1 MHHLFL
7 RGLCFIFVVCA
18 LSACATRE
26 LPCEGTD
33 NIEVVCSFD
42 NPEDF
47 AIIPDS
53 DFLVVSEY
61 GFKHANLPSPLSMLN
76 MKTREKHILFPSDA
90 HPQTATSKEVGWGD
104 PDCDLPTAESFSP
117 HGLHLTRRDGNRL
130 QLLVVNHAGKNAVEF
145 FEILLDEEI
154 PRALWRG
161 CVNIDKSVVPN
172 SVKWLPQGGFLVT
185 HMGGDLSKIDG
196 VITSAQG
203 LLGMDTGYVLRWD
216 SENGIRRQPGGDGP
230 MPNGIE
236 VSPDGRFMYL
246 NIYFASEV
254 RKIRIEDGERIATAD
269 VTHPDNINW
278 GANNQLLVASQSP
291 SFFDMAR
298 CFQIKGKSCAV
309 PFNVVA
315 VDGDTMKTKVVFSST
330 GAPLPV
336 ATAAAYHDNRLY
348 TGTFAGDRIGIIS
361 DVKL

>member
-1 MHHLFL
+1 MRQIMVRSFCFMLIL
-7 RGLCFIFVVCA
+7 GGLT
-18 LSACATRE
+18 ACATRE
-26 LPCEGTD
+26 IPCEGKD
-33 NIEVVCSFD
+33 NIEVVCTFD

-47 AIIPDS
+47 AVIPDS

-61 GFKHANLPSPLSMLN
+61 GFKHANQPSPLSMLN
-76 MKTREKHILFPSDA
+76 VKTREKHILFPSQA
-90 HPQTATSKEVGWGD
+90 HPQTADTQETGWGD
-104 PDCDLPTAESFSP
+104 ADCTMPTADTFSP
-117 HGLHLTRRDGNRL
+117 HGLHLTRRDANRL

-145 FEILLDEEI
+145 FEILVEEDV

-161 CVNIDKSVVPN
+161 CVNIDKDIVPN

-216 SENGIRRQPGGDGP
+216 SKNGIRRQPGGNGP

-236 VSPDGRFMYL
+236 VSPDGQYMYL

-254 RKIRIEDGERIATAD
+254 RKIRIDNGELVATAK

-278 GANNQLLVASQSP
+278 GANNKLLVASQSP
-291 SFFDMAR
+291 SFLDMAQ

-315 VDGDTMKTKVVFSST
+315 VDADTMETSIVFSST

-361 DVKL
+361 GISL